1 MTDIIK
7 VADNADMIVSGY
19 AFTRSECGIMVLNLN
34 NPNSAAIL
42 LEEGELLATNMSD
55 IETVTMLGYFK
66 RNQKFLE
73 DLDVEVL

>member
-19 AFTRSECGIMVLNLN
+19 AFTRSECGIRVLNLN
-34 NPNSAAIL
+34 NTNSAAIL
-42 LEEGELLATNMSD
+42 SEEGVFVATNMSD
-55 IETVTMLGYFK
+55 IETVTMLDHFK

-73 DLDVEVL
+73 DLDAKVL

>member
-19 AFTRSECGIMVLNLN
+19 AFTRSECGVRVLNLN

-42 LEEGELLATNMSD
+42 SEEGELLATTMSD
-55 IETVTMLGYFK
+55 IETVTMLGHFK
-66 RNQKFLE
+66 RNQKFLK